1 MITIGHENLVETL
14 DYTSLIETIQEA
26 FSSDAIVPERHHHTI
41 SVPEHLDAALLLM
54 PAWSIGEYVG
64 IKIATIFPSNGIV
77 GLPSVMAT
85 YLLLDGK
92 TGLPLATIDGKTL
105 TVLRTAATSALA
117 SKFLSRPESN
127 TMTMVG
133 AGSMALPLIS
143 AHASVRNL
151 TKIYVWNRS
160 SEKAKRI
167 VEELQKSGQPACL
180 TEDLEGSVRNSD
192 IVSCATLSRQP
203 VIFGSWIREGTHV
216 DLVGAYTTNM
226 RETDN
231 DLIVRSTVFVDTY
244 DGAQSEAGD
253 LVLAAESG
261 AWSFDSVQGDLKEL
275 ATNAVPGRVSES
287 EVTVFKSVGSA
298 IEDLAAAR
306 LAYERLR

>member
-26 FSSDAIVPERHHHTI
+26 FSSDAIVPERHHHAI
-41 SVPEHLDAALLLM
+41 SVPEHLDATLLLM

-64 IKIATIFPSNGIV
+64 IKIATIFPSNRIV

-160 SEKAKRI
+160 SEKAERI
-167 VEELQKSGQPACL
+167 VEELQKSNQPACL
-180 TEDLEGSVRNSD
+180 TKDLEDSVRKSD

-275 ATNAVPGRVSES
+275 TTNAVPGRVSES